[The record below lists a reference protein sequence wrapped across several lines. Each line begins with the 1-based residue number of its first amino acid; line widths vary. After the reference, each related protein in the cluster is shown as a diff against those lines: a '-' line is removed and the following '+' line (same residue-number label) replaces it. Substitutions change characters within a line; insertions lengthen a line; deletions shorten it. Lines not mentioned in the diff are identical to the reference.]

1 MPASIASLTSN
12 RQVNGASSAGLIT
25 IVLPIAIAGP
35 ASFTVLGPGA
45 FQGMMLPHTPNGSR
59 SVIPIT
65 SGNMLGKVTP
75 VALSARPAVKVRI
88 PDIGPAAPAGPHFG
102 R

>member
-1 MPASIASLTSN
+1 MTPAGIPASCANRTSR

-35 ASFTVLGPGA
+35 ASLTVFGPGA
-45 FQGMMLPHTPNGSR
+45 FQGMMLPHTPYGSR

-65 SGNMLGKVTP
+65 SGNALGSV
-75 VALSARPAVKVRI
+75 
-88 PDIGPAAPAGPHFG
+88 
-102 R
+102 